1 MILVWVASIAIGYV
15 VEVAR
20 ASERTLARALEIEAA
35 TRERERLA
43 RDIHDG
49 VLQVLAMVQRR
60 GSTLGGEAAELGR
73 MAGEQEVALRTLVS
87 GGMVP
92 SPGCRRTPRSAR
104 SCGRSTNRTTRT
116 TPWAPSTCAP
126 CSPRTPPRA

>member
-1 MILVWVASIAIGYV
+1 M

-20 ASERTLARALEIEAA
+20 ASEATLARALEIEAA

-60 GSTLGGEAAELGR
+60 GTELGGEAAELGR
-73 MAGEQEVALRTLVS
+73 MAA
-87 GGMVP
+87 
-92 SPGCRRTPRSAR
+92 
-104 SCGRSTNRTTRT
+104 
-116 TPWAPSTCAP
+116 
-126 CSPRTPPRA
+126 